1 MASLKDINSSIEE
14 GNDDLEKLNDN
25 FSKWFDLQKRSRL
38 DDLEE
43 KRELRKLLGKGDG
56 AGAGGKNR
64 RGGGIFP
71 IGMKKPGGTG
81 GGTDGGPDTG
91 FWNYLKQ
98 GLGIGVA
105 AGVTYPVAKTTTTKF
120 MNKFKN
126 PKPPKLLNT
135 LDPVANPFA
144 DNINKNPIK
153 IPKTVRTFTD
163 LAPNNL
169 SVADRIARASP
180 FARGTVEG
188 GEFRTTRTRN
198 PDFKTG
204 ELTRSGYIDQ
214 SKRLTERN
222 IRNKNISGGKV
233 LQGQFD
239 FMKDMPKVPP
249 DITARQGVL
258 NNGKRIL
265 YTSAKRTHFQLLG
278 DDGNVTGNKIRS
290 SSPAGQLLLK
300 GTAIPEQAA
309 LNFDG
314 NKNAPGDISAA
325 NARATKDASTRFST
339 KSRFSKLMSGAKV
352 GLNTVDSALLKA
364 MKVIDAPI
372 TGAVKAVTS
381 VATKTLGTTAGTL
394 TGRALQAILGP
405 IGIATMAYFSNM
417 QLGDGTMTGASTK
430 VINAFFAGF
439 KQGVKLTAAKKLA
452 LDLLLDKENILSAQQ
467 FKDVFPLIKY
477 LETIA
482 PFKTG
487 TQEQAFISL
496 YSAFYNSLNGG
507 NKILTGTMLYT
518 GERAK
523 ISQQQRVNA
532 GGHLGTM
539 PDAITYAQTNFPGS
553 ELSATDALNFSP
565 NLSTVQKNA
574 VALRQS
580 NMSNNTTGVNA
591 SGGGGGG
598 GNTNVVG
605 GDTIDNSQQ
614 IVNQNTQP
622 PPVLITSD
630 PSAQLDNRP

>member
-1 MASLKDINSSIEE
+1 MVSLKDINSSIEE

-38 DDLEE
+38 DDLED
-43 KRELRKLLGKGDG
+43 KRELRKLLGKGGG
-56 AGAGGKNR
+56 AGPGGKNR

-71 IGMKKPGGTG
+71 IGMSKG
-81 GGTDGGPDTG
+81 GGTDGGPDTS

-98 GLGIGVA
+98 GLGWGAA
-105 AGVTYPVAKTTTTKF
+105 AGVTLPIAKGVTEKAFNLNKTT
-120 MNKFKN
+120 
-126 PKPPKLLNT
+126 KPPKLPKVT
-135 LDPVANPFA
+135 KQFTNPF
-144 DNINKNPIK
+144 DKNFNKNPIK
-153 IPKTVRTFTD
+153 IPRVVR
-163 LAPNNL
+163 
-169 SVADRIARASP
+169 P
-180 FARGTVEG
+180 FGTVEG

-198 PDFKTG
+198 PDFTTG

-214 SKRLTERN
+214 SQRLTERN

-233 LQGQFD
+233 LQSQFG
-239 FMKDMPKVPP
+239 FMGDMPKVPP

-258 NNGKRIL
+258 TNGRRIL

-309 LNFDG
+309 FNFDG
-314 NKNAPGDISAA
+314 NKNAPADAARAARAA
-325 NARATKDASTRFST
+325 NVAANSGAST
-339 KSRFSKLMSGAKV
+339 KSGFKKVMSGAKA
-352 GLNTVDSALLKA
+352 GLSAVDSAALKA
-364 MKVIDAPI
+364 LKFIDAPI
-372 TGAVKAVTS
+372 TGAVE
-381 VATKTLGTTAGTL
+381 ATKMGVTKVLGKPAGIL

-417 QLGDGTMTGASTK
+417 QLGLSSLSTDYAK
-430 VINAFFAGF
+430 IVNAFFVGF
-439 KQGVKLTAAKKLA
+439 KKGVKLTEAKKLA
-452 LDLLLDKENILSAQQ
+452 LDLLTVKQIGAADAEYEAI
-467 FKDVFPLIKY
+467 FPLIKY
-477 LETIA
+477 LKTIA

-487 TQEQAFISL
+487 AQEEAFINL

-507 NKILTGTMLYT
+507 NKILTGTMLGT

-523 ISQQQRVNA
+523 ISQEQRVNA
-532 GGHLGTM
+532 GAQIGTM

-553 ELSATDALNFSP
+553 ELSGMDALNFSP

-591 SGGGGGG
+591 SGSSSSGN

-605 GDTIDNSQQ
+605 GDTIDNSTQT
-614 IVNQNTQP
+614 VNQNFQP
-622 PPVLITSD
+622 PIVLITSDPD
-630 PSAQLDNRP
+630 PSAQLDNFRP